1 MNLEVAISE
10 ELIDKVDEPVFHAFC
25 QLIQKA
31 SMPQSIISNCQ
42 IEEHCSSEFHD
53 ATGIVV
59 CDGNH
64 GIPWNG
70 ALLRQISDA
79 DIGTLC
85 SYVHVVACFGDM
97 QLFSTTC
104 SITCGK
110 KLSVFNFF

>member
-1 MNLEVAISE
+1 
-10 ELIDKVDEPVFHAFC
+10 
-25 QLIQKA
+25 
-31 SMPQSIISNCQ
+31 MPQSIISNCQ